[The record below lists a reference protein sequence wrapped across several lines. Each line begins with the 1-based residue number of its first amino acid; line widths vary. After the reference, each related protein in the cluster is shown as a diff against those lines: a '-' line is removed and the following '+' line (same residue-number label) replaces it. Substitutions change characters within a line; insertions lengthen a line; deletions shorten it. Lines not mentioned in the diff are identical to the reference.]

1 MAASDHDN
9 NRSSALSPEMLATI
23 NSTTKAAVE
32 SAVAAVLLGLKP
44 VFEGMQL
51 TPDKLREANRPFED
65 PAKVK
70 LAERNLRESLKS
82 KADEAELRRTTEARR
97 AACPHLDAN
106 GRSSID
112 LVHNQPDHQPRG
124 ICVTCG
130 DWIFPKEW
138 RIGPP
143 DAENPR
149 GRAFLVE
156 PHRDYKI
163 VMQLEG
169 RQ

>member
-1 MAASDHDN
+1 MAGNDQHD
-9 NRSSALSPEMLATI
+9 NRSSALTPEALAVM
-23 NSTTKAAVE
+23 NSAIAKAVQE
-32 SAVAAVLLGLKP
+32 SVSAIFANLKP
-44 VFEGMQL
+44 TLESMAI
-51 TPDKLREANRPFED
+51 TPEKLREANRPYED
-65 PAKVK
+65 PKR
-70 LAERNLRESLKS
+70 AERDARETKKS
-82 KADEAELRRTTEARR
+82 KADEAELRQLTAARR

-106 GRSSID
+106 GRSSIN

-143 DAENPR
+143 DDQNPR

-156 PHRDYKI
+156 PHKDYKI
-163 VMQLEG
+163 VMSLES